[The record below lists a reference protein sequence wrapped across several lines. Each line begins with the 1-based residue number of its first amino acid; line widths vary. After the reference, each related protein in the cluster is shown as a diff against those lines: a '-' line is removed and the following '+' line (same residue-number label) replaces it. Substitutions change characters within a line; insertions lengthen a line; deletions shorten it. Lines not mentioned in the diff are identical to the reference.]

1 MRAPGATGTSA
12 IEVEP
17 DELAYALNLDPY
29 TLPSGQT
36 MAGVMREREAQEWL
50 EFRERSIR
58 GTMIDERAGSRS
70 LR

>member
-12 IEVEP
+12 VEVEP

-29 TLPSGQT
+29 TLPSGRT
-36 MAGVMREREAQEWL
+36 TAGVMREREAQWL
-50 EFRERSIR
+50 ELRERSIG